1 MCERVSQRDGAYL
14 VLLRL
19 PQQTLN
25 RTILSINEDEVP
37 LFLFFFFL
45 LGLSRVKTVRVE
57 CVLALGSGIGNPLTL
72 LWLVL
77 LQLFAIQSDSSYQ
90 ATYSLAA

>member
-19 PQQTLN
+19 PQQTQN

-37 LFLFFFFL
+37 LFLFFFPPRFEQ
-45 LGLSRVKTVRVE
+45 SKNSARRVRFGTRF
-57 CVLALGSGIGNPLTL
+57 GDR
-72 LWLVL
+72 
-77 LQLFAIQSDSSYQ
+77 QSIN
-90 ATYSLAA
+90 ASLARVVAVVCDSK

>member
-1 MCERVSQRDGAYL
+1 M
-14 VLLRL
+14 LLRL

-37 LFLFFFFL
+37 LFLFFFL

>member
-1 MCERVSQRDGAYL
+1 M
-14 VLLRL
+14 LLRL
-19 PQQTLN
+19 PQQTQN

-37 LFLFFFFL
+37 LFLFFFFFL

>member
-1 MCERVSQRDGAYL
+1 MRERVSQRDGTYL

-19 PQQTLN
+19 PQQTQN

-45 LGLSRVKTVRVE
+45 FPPRFEPSKNSARRVRFGTRF
-57 CVLALGSGIGNPLTL
+57 GG
-72 LWLVL
+72 WRR
-77 LQLFAIQSDSSYQ
+77 AIHYDLN
-90 ATYSLAA
+90 ASLARVAVVCDSK

>member
-1 MCERVSQRDGAYL
+1 MCERVSQRDGTYL

-19 PQQTLN
+19 PQQTQN

-37 LFLFFFFL
+37 LFLFFL
-45 LGLSRVKTVRVE
+45 LGLSGVKTVRVE

-77 LQLFAIQSDSSYQ
+77 QLFAIQSDSSYQ